1 MSQNKSVDQ
10 YAKIIGQES
19 VEKIKSLAERL
30 AGSKIIHIN
39 STRYGGGVA
48 EILQNL
54 VPLAE
59 SLDLKVSW
67 QVLNGTAEFYDVTKK
82 FHNALQGMNI
92 SLSDSM
98 RNEYIRVNK
107 QFFESVSLD
116 SDLIFIHD
124 PQPLPLIE
132 FNHKKSNKFLWRCH
146 IDLTNANNTY
156 WNYIMQFIEKY
167 DVLVFSLEKYVRED
181 VRHKR
186 ILIVPPSIDPLAD
199 KNKHLSP
206 DEILHYLNRFDI
218 DPECPIMTQV
228 ARFDYWKDPLGV
240 IDCYNIARKK
250 LPKLQLLLIGSFSQ
264 DDPEGEEWYT
274 KTIEKAK
281 NSKEIHVLT
290 DRDEVRDLEVNAFQR
305 ASSVVIQKSIR
316 EGFGLSVTEAL
327 WKGIPVV
334 ATRVGGIPLQ
344 VIDNVTGFLVN
355 STEEAAEKI
364 VHLIKH
370 QYLARILGME
380 GKEHIQRNFLIT
392 RQLQDYLRIHL
403 EVIEQH

>member
-1 MSQNKSVDQ
+1 MDQ